1 MEPRLNNA
9 TGLHTNLISRSF
21 LAVLNH
27 KDGSFILREADL
39 WQKEVKLYKHCLVV
53 YSTMDSIRTEI
64 KLFST
69 AGQLVWHSRFNVISV
84 RISFNSTSQYSEV
97 HSIVSLQ
104 RNVRGDPKSGTLRM
118 TVHNFDYIF
127 VHFITHSGATCLC
140 CKIDENR
147 VNKCA
152 QNEMALKY
160 ANFSGIL
167 KTCGVKCSG
176 PGFGIILHSNT
187 YTVIASN
194 YISHEE

>member
-1 MEPRLNNA
+1 MEPRLKNA
-9 TGLHTNLISRSF
+9 TGLHMNLIYRSF

-27 KDGSFILREADL
+27 KDGSFILRETDL
-39 WQKEVKLYKHCLVV
+39 WHKVVKLYKHCLIV

-84 RISFNSTSQYSEV
+84 LIPRRS
-97 HSIVSLQ
+97 SLKFTALYICSAMY
-104 RNVRGDPKSGTLRM
+104 VVTPKAETLRLA
-118 TVHNFDYIF
+118 VHNFNYIF

-140 CKIDENR
+140 CKCDENR

-152 QNEMALKY
+152 QNEMALEY

-176 PGFGIILHSNT
+176 PGFGIILHCNAYSQ
-187 YTVIASN
+187 
-194 YISHEE
+194 